1 MKINKYIFVLLFF
14 QMINS
19 SVFSQDTNIIYKEF
33 LIDEGDTLLLTK
45 IPTVDVLSFK
55 DQKERRLY
63 YILKRKVLKV
73 YPYAIYTKEKLEEIE
88 KELDSIS
95 RKRKKK
101 KHTKKVTK
109 FLKEELGEELKKLT
123 RTEGNILVK
132 LIYRETKISTYKLL
146 KQYRGSVNAFFWQTM
161 AKIYD
166 NNLKQEYN
174 PVNNRED
181 MLIEHIIINAKLE
194 GKLE

>member
-1 MKINKYIFVLLFF
+1 MIKQNKILLLF
-14 QMINS
+14 IVIS
-19 SVFSQDTNIIYKEF
+19 SVSYSQE
-33 LIDEGDTLLLTK
+33 LILKDYVIEEGDTILLSD
-45 IPTVDVLSFK
+45 IPVIEIITFK
-55 DQKERRLY
+55 DVKERVKY
-63 YILKRKVLKV
+63 NILKRKVLKV
-73 YPYAIYTKEKLEEIE
+73 YPYAIYTKNKLEEIE
-88 KELDSIS
+88 KELSEIK

-101 KHTKKVTK
+101 KHTKQVSS
-109 FLKEELGEELKKLT
+109 FLKEELGEKMKKLT

-132 LIYRETKISTYKLL
+132 LIYRETNISTYKLL
-146 KQYRGSVNAFFWQTM
+146 KEYRGSVNAFFWQTM

-166 NNLKQEYN
+166 NNLKQEYD

>member
-1 MKINKYIFVLLFF
+1 MKETKKILILLSLFCF
-14 QMINS
+14 ADLS
-19 SVFSQDTNIIYKEF
+19 SQDVIIKDFIVEK
-33 LIDEGDTLLLTK
+33 GDTILISE

-55 DQKERRLY
+55 DQKERRRY

-101 KHTKKVTK
+101 KHTKKVSK

-166 NNLKQEYN
+166 NNLKQEYD

-181 MLIEHIIINAKLE
+181 MLIEHIIIGAKLE
-194 GKLE
+194 GDL

>member
-1 MKINKYIFVLLFF
+1 MTKHNKILLLF
-14 QMINS
+14 IVIS
-19 SVFSQDTNIIYKEF
+19 SVSYSQKLTLKDYVVEG
-33 LIDEGDTLLLTK
+33 GDTILLSD
-45 IPTVDVLSFK
+45 IPVIEIITFK
-55 DQKERRLY
+55 DAKEKVKY
-63 YILKRKVLKV
+63 NILKRKVLKV
-73 YPYAIYTKEKLEEIE
+73 YPYAIYTKNKLEEIE
-88 KELDSIS
+88 KELSDIK

-101 KHTKKVTK
+101 KYTKQVSS
-109 FLKEELGEELKKLT
+109 FLKEELGEKMKKLT

-132 LIYRETKISTYKLL
+132 LIYRETNISTYKLL
-146 KQYRGSVNAFFWQTM
+146 KEYRGTINAFFWQTM

-194 GKLE
+194 GKL

>member
-1 MKINKYIFVLLFF
+1 MENNRYLLVVCFVLLGCT
-14 QMINS
+14 S
-19 SVFSQDTNIIYKEF
+19 FSQKITIKDYIIE
-33 LIDEGDTLLLTK
+33 DGDTILLSK
-45 IPTVDVLSFK
+45 IPTVDILSFK

-73 YPYAIYTKEKLEEIE
+73 YPYAIYTKETLEEIE

-101 KHTKKVTK
+101 KHTKLVTK
-109 FLKEELGEELKKLT
+109 FLKEELGEELKNLT

-146 KQYRGSVNAFFWQTM
+146 KQYRGSVNAYFWQTM
-161 AKIYD
+161 ARIYD
-166 NNLKQEYN
+166 NDLKQEYD

-181 MLIEHIIINAKLE
+181 MLIEHIIITAKLE
-194 GKLE
+194 GDL

>member
-1 MKINKYIFVLLFF
+1 MENNRYLLVICFVLLGCY
-14 QMINS
+14 S
-19 SVFSQDTNIIYKEF
+19 FSQKITIKDYIIE
-33 LIDEGDTLLLTK
+33 DGDTLLLSK
-45 IPTVDVLSFK
+45 IPTVDILSFK

-73 YPYAIYTKEKLEEIE
+73 YPYAIYTKETLEEIE

-109 FLKEELGEELKKLT
+109 FLKEELGEELKSLT

-146 KQYRGSVNAFFWQTM
+146 KQYRGSVNAYFWQTM
-161 AKIYD
+161 ARIYD
-166 NNLKQEYN
+166 NDLKQEYD

-181 MLIEHIIINAKLE
+181 MLIEHIIITAKLE
-194 GKLE
+194 GDL